1 MRATSI
7 LHAAVI
13 ILVILVSPASV
24 LGASA
29 KDVFAKVAS
38 SVVVVLALDKRGNV
52 TGQGSGVV
60 ISDYEVVTNCHVLDK
75 AADLMVRQAADW
87 SGGKVY
93 RMSAFLLVRND
104 ERDLCL
110 LFVDELPIP
119 PVPQAA
125 RLGAA
130 KQLSVGEEVYAVGA
144 PAGLELS
151 LSRGI
156 VSQLRKAFGKLSAPL
171 VQTDA
176 ALSPGSS
183 GGGLFNRAGGT
194 GGNHD
199 LQMAGRELEL
209 RHAIGVGWE
218 SLQAQSR
225 TELIRAKR
233 RVTCMM
239 NPKYVCVM
247 DLALHATISTD
258 HFLARADSFRDIASS
273 QAEIGDT
280 QGAQQTL
287 VAAARDADLEPDS
300 VKVFVVEKLAKVAVM
315 QTKIGDKRAAKQTF
329 STLRKAVDAV
339 HIRGERDQALSNFSS
354 ALAKAGHIAKALEI
368 ASSIQWVSYRNRALL
383 DVARAQ
389 AGARDI
395 ANAMKTTMNVEGER
409 QRTEALLMISERQAK
424 TGDFKGAIK
433 TVMNIKIPDARMRGV
448 FLFPIVAWQLVGGD
462 MKTAER
468 TIALSP
474 DYPML
479 RVLSG
484 IIQARKDNFAAALA
498 IADGFPR
505 NQDGIA
511 FRVHLLN
518 EVAVM
523 QAKAGKALDAK
534 RTLADGLET
543 ARSSDAAG
551 NRAILMSAVAAAQ
564 SKTGDP
570 KAAEQTF
577 AQVAEAFEI
586 ARKKDAPDWMPR
598 IDPHSLSSY
607 RRNAS
612 AISSGWLLRDVLK
625 TIAQSQAKAGF
636 FEDAVKTAL
645 SIDILKYRVEA
656 LVDIAR
662 YLAGKPPPPFW
673 DPRRSEF

>member
-183 GGGLFNRAGGT
+183 GGGLFNRAG
-194 GGNHD
+194 
-199 LQMAGRELEL
+199 EL
-209 RHAIGVGWE
+209 VGITTFKWRGE
-218 SLQAQSR
+218 NLNFAMPSEWVGELQAQGR

-329 STLRKAVDAV
+329 STLRKAVNAV